1 MLLVFSIL
9 VTMLLQVIV
18 LGTPTIHAADQ
29 IGLPIPVGPKSLLK
43 PVHQHTKRMDLVENN
58 QYSSE
63 MCTICQDELGAKSY
77 RWPTCQH
84 LFHFRCIDEWRRC
97 TEAPHA
103 ECPNCKSTDSPLA
116 GQQNPQNNSQGGE
129 SSVSNLSDFR
139 LEDQEKHYKLMYINH
154 ASCCWPTSN
163 RDWEDSAYLFTVSSL
178 CDIKAIITVRDLI
191 KLSVNRINWR

>member
-63 MCTICQDELGAKSY
+63 IIIAKVVN
-77 RWPTCQH
+77 PVQVVIH
-84 LFHFRCIDEWRRC
+84 PHMPHVLFVLQEPCVLL
-97 TEAPHA
+97 
-103 ECPNCKSTDSPLA
+103 LA
-116 GQQNPQNNSQGGE
+116 NE
-129 SSVSNLSDFR
+129 
-139 LEDQEKHYKLMYINH
+139 
-154 ASCCWPTSN
+154 
-163 RDWEDSAYLFTVSSL
+163 
-178 CDIKAIITVRDLI
+178 
-191 KLSVNRINWR
+191 